1 MAVFIFKYSIYLFF
15 ALALIVPT
23 QVNATSFYHGYQ
35 VSDLDFTNS
44 KGTSNQVTV
53 SGKAGI
59 RFNDNV
65 SGELR
70 AGVGIGDDEI
80 IGSYDDGQVP
90 IQVELRAFYGVYM
103 RVGKQVSRYM
113 YPYAILGYTKLHERR
128 GNTSLNTNPGLSN
141 IDVDVDVEDKSM
153 SGVSYGAGVDINI
166 REYLKLSI
174 EYTSYFDKKTA
185 SMSGYSVEIYKR
197 F

>member
-1 MAVFIFKYSIYLFF
+1 MAVFTFKCFIYLFF

-23 QVNATSFYHGYQ
+23 QVNASSFYHGYQ

-44 KGTSNQVTV
+44 KGTSNQVTI

-70 AGVGIGDDEI
+70 AGMGIGDDEI
-80 IGSYDDGQVP
+80 IGPYDDGQVP
-90 IQVELRAFYGVYM
+90 IQVELRAFYGAYM
-103 RVGKQVSRYM
+103 RVGEQVGRYM

-128 GNTSLNTNPGLSN
+128 GITSLVTESGLSN
-141 IDVDVDVEDKSM
+141 IDVEGTSM

-174 EYTSYFDKKTA
+174 EYMSYFDKKTA
-185 SMSGYSVEIYKR
+185 SMGGYSVEIYKR

>member
-1 MAVFIFKYSIYLFF
+1 MAVFTLKCSIYLLF

-23 QVNATSFYHGYQ
+23 QVNASSFYHGYQ

-44 KGTSNQVTV
+44 NGSSNQVTV

-80 IGSYDDGQVP
+80 IGSQDGGRVP
-90 IQVELRAFYGVYM
+90 IQVELRAFYGAYM
-103 RVGKQVSRYM
+103 RVGKQVSSYM

-128 GNTSLNTNPGLSN
+128 GMTSLDAKSGLSN
-141 IDVDVDVEDKSM
+141 IDVEGTSM

-166 REYLKLSI
+166 REYLKLSV